1 MGAQLQQ
8 SMASESVTS
17 PTKLKPL
24 VIETKQSKQRRR
36 WYGSLSTAL
45 ATLVVLILSLS
56 FAMTNLHYDRHLYQ
70 VLSSLEDARFEYSE
84 VNLFFFQQA
93 AFLEMQGLTNGTY
106 PIPDWA
112 YDNFELVPSYIEDLQ
127 EACEDFEDR
136 YDATKKEVKL
146 LRRAQDEVDEFMAS

>member
-1 MGAQLQQ
+1 
-8 SMASESVTS
+8 MASESVTKS
-17 PTKLKPL
+17 NAL
-24 VIETKQSKQRRR
+24 VVETSQSKQRRR

-56 FAMTNLHYDRHLYQ
+56 FAMTNLHYDRHLYR

-93 AFLEMQGLTNGTY
+93 AFLEIQLLSNGTY

-112 YDNFELVPSYIEDLQ
+112 YDNFALVPAYIDDLQ
-127 EACEDFEDR
+127 EACDDFEDR

-146 LRRAQDEVDEFMAS
+146 LQRAQDQVDDFLDS